1 MDDLRADPLHVPP
14 PIPPPLSGP
23 TCLTRHDSAERGPVP
38 YRFGMATGPQRPL
51 DDLRERLGRGV
62 REMLAG
68 SPDRPTFDPDDAGS
82 RRFGPESGMWAVHTD
97 VAMLVGG
104 LRALLLQTLHPLALA
119 GVTQHSSYRTDPLGR
134 LHRTAAFVGTTTF
147 GTVDEVDQAIAA
159 VRAIHTRVEGTA
171 RDGRPY
177 SALDPHLL
185 AWVHCTE
192 ADSFLRARQRYGAAP
207 LADGLADRY
216 VAEIGEIGA
225 ALGVEE
231 PPQSRAEL
239 RARLQGYRD
248 ELTVTRDTRETIRFL
263 AVPPLPLAAR
273 APYGVLF
280 GAAITMLPGF
290 VRRKLLLP
298 VPPLSEPLVVRP
310 AATAL
315 LRTIGWALGDHPA
328 AATHDRGA

>member
-1 MDDLRADPLHVPP
+1 
-14 PIPPPLSGP
+14 
-23 TCLTRHDSAERGPVP
+23 
-38 YRFGMATGPQRPL
+38 MATGPLGPL
-51 DDLRERLGRGV
+51 DDIRDRLGRGI

-68 SPDRPTFDPDDAGS
+68 SPDQPTYEPDPGP
-82 RRFGPESGMWAVHTD
+82 RRFGPDSGMWAVHTD
-97 VAMLVGG
+97 VAMLIGG

-119 GVTQHSSYRTDPLGR
+119 GVTQHSSYKTDPLGR

-147 GTVDEVDQAIAA
+147 GTVEESDQAIAV
-159 VRAIHTRVEGTA
+159 VRSIHERVAGTA
-171 RDGRPY
+171 RDGRSY

-192 ADSFLRARQRYGAAP
+192 AHSFLQARLRYGDGP
-207 LADGLADRY
+207 LSDTLADRY

-231 PPQSRAEL
+231 PPQT
-239 RARLQGYRD
+239 RD
-248 ELTVTRDTRETIRFL
+248 ELRTRLQSYRSELVADRDTRETVRFL
-263 AVPPLPLAAR
+263 VFPPSLPIAAR

-280 GAAITMLPGF
+280 GAAVTMLPRF
-290 VRRKLLLP
+290 AQRMLRLP

-328 AATHDRGA
+328 TRSAGVDT

>member
-1 MDDLRADPLHVPP
+1 M
-14 PIPPPLSGP
+14 
-23 TCLTRHDSAERGPVP
+23 E
-38 YRFGMATGPQRPL
+38 TGPHGPL
-51 DDLRERLGRGV
+51 DDLRDRLGRGI
-62 REMLAG
+62 RDMLAG
-68 SPDRPTFDPDDAGS
+68 SPDQPTYEPTDEP
-82 RRFGPESGMWAVHTD
+82 RRFEPDSGMWAVHTD

-147 GTVDEVDQAIAA
+147 GTVDESDQAIAA
-159 VRAIHTRVEGTA
+159 VRAIHARIAGTA
-171 RDGRPY
+171 SDGREY

-192 ADSFLRARQRYGAAP
+192 ADSFLRARLRYG
-207 LADGLADRY
+207 DGDLSDDLADRY

-225 ALGVEE
+225 ALGVEA

-239 RARLQGYRD
+239 RERLQSYRP
-248 ELTVTRDTRETIRFL
+248 ELAATRDTRETVRFL
-263 AVPPLPLAAR
+263 AFPPAFPLAAR

-280 GAAITMLPGF
+280 GAAVTMLPGF
-290 VRRKLLLP
+290 AQRMLRLP
-298 VPPLSEPLVVRP
+298 VVPLSEPLVVRP

-315 LRTIGWALGDHPA
+315 LRTIGWALGEHPA
-328 AATHDRGA
+328 TESIRAATDS